1 MQQQMIDGGESPAVQ
16 RGLQFQ
22 KKLPCCFKPLSQT
35 CGWAHFCSRGPESLQ
50 IVLTFCEKLHLS
62 GRDLCYLM
70 GKSPLIFFFNLLQQL
85 LLKLKRPFNAL
96 KHHRWPVIIQ
106 WIIFYAFMLTHSL
119 RYWGMNQTSGLIEC
133 NHCILGILKYFAGE
147 GIR

>member
-1 MQQQMIDGGESPAVQ
+1 MGPPKGLGHAIKPGLCFSACQDHLTKMQQQMIDGGESPAVQ

-106 WIIFYAFMLTHSL
+106 WIIFYAFSNSL
-119 RYWGMNQTSGLIEC
+119 HT
-133 NHCILGILKYFAGE
+133 A
-147 GIR
+147 